1 MGSMPSGK
9 SRCGAH
15 LDAWKLSPFPLL
27 WSLDPE
33 GIISPLPGAV
43 EREWEQKRPV
53 LHFGNA
59 HGAQGSR
66 ALGWSCHLLAFAR
79 LGGGT
84 WESKSLKSGWMSCLK
99 PNNYTQSR
107 ESAAAETD

>member
-15 LDAWKLSPFPLL
+15 LDAWIPLL
-27 WSLDPE
+27 WILGPE
-33 GIISPLPGAV
+33 GIISPLSEAV

-59 HGAQGSR
+59 HGAREAEPWVGPATYWLLPDLVEELGS
-66 ALGWSCHLLAFAR
+66 
-79 LGGGT
+79 
-84 WESKSLKSGWMSCLK
+84 
-99 PNNYTQSR
+99 PNL
-107 ESAAAETD
+107 